1 MIRGIGLGGG
11 GGDGVGGGGGGRGGG
26 GGGGGGGWKR
36 FLSEIYITSPD
47 HLYCIIL
54 LLNCSASPQVLSI
67 LCVFFCFSL
76 IRSEIDKPLGF
87 DRDFDI

>member
-1 MIRGIGLGGG
+1 MVSTNFVVDRCENTSFQGGG
-11 GGDGVGGGGGGRGGG
+11 GAGKSGKGSYR
-26 GGGGGGGWKR
+26 R
-36 FLSEIYITSPD
+36 FTSP
-47 HLYCIIL
+47 HQTICT
-54 LLNCSASPQVLSI
+54 ASYFCFEVLSI

>member
-1 MIRGIGLGGG
+1 MVSTNFV
-11 GGDGVGGGGGGRGGG
+11 VGRCENTSFRGGG
-26 GGGGGGGWKR
+26 GEWKR

>member
-1 MIRGIGLGGG
+1 MVSTNFVVDRCENTSFQGGG
-11 GGDGVGGGGGGRGGG
+11 GWEK
-26 GGGGGGGWKR
+26 WKR

-54 LLNCSASPQVLSI
+54 LLNCSEVLSI

>member
-1 MIRGIGLGGG
+1 MVSTYF
-11 GGDGVGGGGGGRGGG
+11 GVGRCENTSFRGGG
-26 GGGGGGGWKR
+26 GAVEKR

>member
-1 MIRGIGLGGG
+1 MVSTNFV
-11 GGDGVGGGGGGRGGG
+11 VGRCENTSFRGGG
-26 GGGGGGGWKR
+26 GGGKR

>member
-1 MIRGIGLGGG
+1 MVSTNFV
-11 GGDGVGGGGGGRGGG
+11 VGRCENTSFRGGG
-26 GGGGGGGWKR
+26 GGVEKR

>member
-1 MIRGIGLGGG
+1 MVSTNFVVDRCENTSFQGGG
-11 GGDGVGGGGGGRGGG
+11 GGWEK
-26 GGGGGGGWKR
+26 WKR

-54 LLNCSASPQVLSI
+54 LLNCSEVLSI
-67 LCVFFCFSL
+67 LCVFFRFSL

>member
-1 MIRGIGLGGG
+1 MVSTNFV
-11 GGDGVGGGGGGRGGG
+11 VGRCENTSFRGGG
-26 GGGGGGGWKR
+26 KWKR
-36 FLSEIYITSPD
+36 FLSEIYITLPD

>member
-1 MIRGIGLGGG
+1 MVSTNFVVDRCENTSFQGGAG
-11 GGDGVGGGGGGRGGG
+11 KSGKGSYR
-26 GGGGGGGWKR
+26 R
-36 FLSEIYITSPD
+36 FTSP
-47 HLYCIIL
+47 HQTICT
-54 LLNCSASPQVLSI
+54 ASYFCLIAAQVREVLSI

>member
-1 MIRGIGLGGG
+1 MVSTNFVVDRCENTSFQGGG
-11 GGDGVGGGGGGRGGG
+11 VWEK
-26 GGGGGGGWKR
+26 WKR

-54 LLNCSASPQVLSI
+54 LLNCSEVLSI